1 MKKGRNWTPFTLL
14 TGKQNGSVV
23 AEICWFLGKLK
34 IELPHDPTSLLL
46 GICSKELKTDIQ
58 KITYICIVSPNVH
71 QWRNRQ
77 DKLHTYNGILFSH
90 KNEGSTDMC
99 Y

>member
-34 IELPHDPTSLLL
+34 IELPHDPTFPLL
-46 GICSKELKTDIQ
+46 GIHPKGLKTN
-58 KITYICIVSPNVH
+58 T
-71 QWRNRQ
+71 
-77 DKLHTYNGILFSH
+77 HTRCSQQHYPEWPKGGNP
-90 KNEGSTDMC
+90 
-99 Y
+99 